1 MNATRYEFQVNVFPE
16 QLEESALCLLH
27 TILFHRTTGKFKYQK
42 KGEFLIGT
50 LGYQDVHCQTI
61 NLTYVKT
68 ESAEL
73 HTCLLENVRQFVQ
86 QYNSGNKTLTLE
98 FFQKKRGRWPFSS
111 EEPVPWEVWAITFV
125 EPSQNS
131 KETPAESVVT
141 NMVSI
146 AEKINNSNSFLPKTP
161 NQSDLGLVYECN
173 FCDVQP
179 YLFRCQY
186 QGQMSTLK
194 KLFKDVSL

>member
-1 MNATRYEFQVNVFPE
+1 MNIR
-16 QLEESALCLLH
+16 LSAIFSGIIFALIITALQSIKL
-27 TILFHRTTGKFKYQK
+27 ILYKRTSANSTSPINSVIQK

-98 FFQKKRGRWPFSS
+98 AEEILWKFLNNLNRPLLRLIDSSWFFFDFISS
-111 EEPVPWEVWAITFV
+111 W
-125 EPSQNS
+125 
-131 KETPAESVVT
+131 K
-141 NMVSI
+141 
-146 AEKINNSNSFLPKTP
+146 
-161 NQSDLGLVYECN
+161 
-173 FCDVQP
+173 
-179 YLFRCQY
+179 
-186 QGQMSTLK
+186 
-194 KLFKDVSL
+194 